1 MSDELE
7 IDLELP
13 EVPEDDELAELDDL
27 LGGELDDD
35 ILGVAAVDEEE
46 EDDDEDDED
55 DEEEDEDADLYDDV
69 EPEDGFY

>member
-1 MSDELE
+1 MSEDEL
-7 IDLELP
+7 DLELP

-27 LGGELDDD
+27 LGGEVDDD
-35 ILGVAAVDEEE
+35 ILGITEEEEE
-46 EDDDEDDED
+46 EDEEDD

>member
-1 MSDELE
+1 MSEDEL
-7 IDLELP
+7 DLELP

-27 LGGELDDD
+27 LGEEADDD
-35 ILGVAAVDEEE
+35 LLGLTDDEEE
-46 EDDDEDDED
+46 DEDADD